1 MTPIQRLLGR
11 AFIGA
16 HLALYRA
23 TGGRI
28 GGTMG
33 SLRVLLLTTTGRRS
47 GQPRTVPL
55 VYFEDGDRLVV
66 IGSKGGDPRDPLWWE
81 NLKATPVAM
90 IQIGSETRRV
100 RARLASPDERERLWP
115 RIKQENAF
123 YAGYERKTSRE
134 IPVVLLEPEPARQ
147 GSGQETPVRR

>member
-1 MTPIQRLLGR
+1 MGPIQRLMTR

-33 SLRVLLLTTTGRRS
+33 AMRVLLLTTTGRKS
-47 GQPRTVPL
+47 GKARTVPL
-55 VYFEDGDRLVV
+55 VYFEDGARLVI

-81 NLKATPVAM
+81 NLKATPQASVQVGAT
-90 IQIGSETRRV
+90 TRRM
-100 RARLASPDERERLWP
+100 RARLASAEERARLWP
-115 RIKQENAF
+115 RITQENPA
-123 YAGYERKTSRE
+123 YARYEKLTPRP
-134 IPVVLLEPEPARQ
+134 IPVVLLEP
-147 GSGQETPVRR
+147 

>member
-1 MTPIQRLLGR
+1 MNPIQRLLGR
-11 AFIGA
+11 AFMAA

-28 GGTMG
+28 GGTLG

-81 NLKATPVAM
+81 NLKATPLAQV
-90 IQIGSETRRV
+90 QIGSELRTV
-100 RARLASPDERERLWP
+100 RARLASGDERARLWP

-134 IPVVLLEPEPARQ
+134 IPVVLLSDEPAPPGRAAQ
-147 GSGQETPVRR
+147 SPVRR

>member
-23 TGGRI
+23 TGGWI

-81 NLKATPVAM
+81 NLKATPLAQV
-90 IQIGSETRRV
+90 QIGSRIRSV
-100 RARLASPDERERLWP
+100 RARLATPAERERLWP

-134 IPVVLLEPEPARQ
+134 IPVVILSDEPAR
-147 GSGQETPVRR
+147 P